1 MRTGDATQGGR
12 ATTSSLAAAPP
23 MPVELGTPTGVGS
36 LPHRDRDEAVA
47 FVLAG
52 LPELPAL
59 PSLPALDPREGMLAQ
74 AAWGLTGVAVG
85 ADGRLAVDPAT
96 LDPEAPL
103 GDAAL
108 TGAPFATWQAFLAA
122 VAGRTAPLKVQLTG
136 PVTLAVAL
144 RRAGIVPEL
153 AVRIA
158 GPAVRARS
166 RALHDAVRAVAP
178 EAPLVAVL
186 DEPTLVGGFPVEL
199 SDPETLIDLV
209 SSALAFW
216 EPHAVTGIHCCGET
230 DWKALLQTGPRLLSV
245 PVGAGLPAGAGALA
259 AFLERDGWIAWGAV
273 PTDRPLGDSASHW
286 WRQLSAQWCELVRAG
301 CDPVRIR
308 CQALVTPACG
318 LAGHR
323 LPQAEHVLD
332 LSRAVG
338 MRIHDQLAGVRLSV
352 GA

>member
-1 MRTGDATQGGR
+1 MRIGDATQGGR
-12 ATTSSLAAAPP
+12 ITSPLAAVPP
-23 MPVELGTPTGVGS
+23 VPVEIGTATGVGS
-36 LPHRDRDEAVA
+36 LPHTDRDQAVA
-47 FVLAG
+47 FVLDH
-52 LPELPAL
+52 LPELPSL
-59 PSLPALDPREGMLAQ
+59 PSLPGVDPREQMIAQ
-74 AAWGLTGVAVG
+74 AAWGLAGVRVG
-85 ADGRLAVDPAT
+85 PDGELAVDGAA

-103 GDAAL
+103 GDGELA
-108 TGAPFATWQAFLAA
+108 GAPFATWRAFLAA
-122 VAGRTAPLKVQLTG
+122 VAGRTQPLKLQLTG

-144 RRAGIVPEL
+144 HRAGASPEV
-153 AVRIA
+153 AVRVA

-166 RALHDAVRAVAP
+166 RDLLRAVRAVAP

-186 DEPTLVGGFPVEL
+186 DEPALVGGFPVEL
-199 SDPETLIDLV
+199 ADAETLIDLV
-209 SSALAFW
+209 SSALALW
-216 EPHAVTGIHCCGET
+216 EPQALAGIHCCGET

-245 PVGAGLPAGAGALA
+245 PVGAGLGAGAGALA
-259 AFLERDGWIAWGAV
+259 AFLERDGWVAWGAV

-323 LPQAEHVLD
+323 LPQAELVLE